1 MPGFGA
7 AEKGSFSISPLEGI
21 FGIPRGGLRGKA
33 PTEAVPCGRWKVS
46 VAGGDLPAAPGGL
59 KGGDVLAPPG
69 ENGSKEDR
77 RADTVC
83 TFFVC
88 VCQPCNV
95 LHVQDYELSLLCVS
109 HNMQLS
115 I

>member
-77 RADTVC
+77 RGDMLGKLGLPGDVGGSVC
-83 TFFVC
+83 RGGE
-88 VCQPCNV
+88 P
-95 LHVQDYELSLLCVS
+95 
-109 HNMQLS
+109 